1 MRNIDT
7 PVRNSDNLV
16 LDKHF
21 AVFHEEG
28 CLYYVA
34 ENTRCRIIF
43 QGLALNAVVNPFGM
57 VGCIAENVDALFYR
71 CVNREL
77 AFYLIVLAAFTYAII
92 YRCVAFAV
100 VPFVL
105 GICAD
110 CWQKGGNRNDNYVN
124 VLSFQ
129 GELLSNILIYNLVE
143 LLH

>member
-1 MRNIDT
+1 
-7 PVRNSDNLV
+7 
-16 LDKHF
+16 
-21 AVFHEEG
+21 
-28 CLYYVA
+28 
-34 ENTRCRIIF
+34 
-43 QGLALNAVVNPFGM
+43 M

-92 YRCVAFAV
+92 YRCIAFAV

-110 CWQKGGNRNDNYVN
+110 CWQKGGNRNDSYVN

-143 LLH
+143 LLHQQTQLFVFDIEPYIVHSGYW